1 MEHEQDDAQPAR
13 TTIARTVRL
22 SSDVMA
28 RLQVVCDRLGVT
40 VGAYLTHEIGR
51 AVVRDEATMQA
62 QDAKDKSVEML
73 ARFFEEAAKED
84 RK

>member
-1 MEHEQDDAQPAR
+1 MEHEQDDAQRAR

-84 RK
+84 HQ